1 MIKISIFILKTT
13 MSKIKDFFHRLLSDV
28 DGQTSSKRF
37 ITLIAFV
44 LLAIAFIS
52 NIFFEIPLQ
61 EFIFDGMMYLVAAG
75 LGFTTLEKF
84 SKKS

>member
-1 MIKISIFILKTT
+1 
-13 MSKIKDFFHRLLSDV
+13 MSKINNFFQRLLSDV
-28 DGQTSSKRF
+28 DGQKSSKRF
-37 ITLIAFV
+37 ITLIAFK
-44 LLAIAFIS
+44 LLAIAFID

>member
-1 MIKISIFILKTT
+1 

-44 LLAIAFIS
+44 LLAMAFIS
-52 NIFFEIPLQ
+52 NIFFTIPLE

>member
-1 MIKISIFILKTT
+1 MIKIT

-52 NIFFEIPLQ
+52 NIFFTIPLE

>member
-1 MIKISIFILKTT
+1 MIKTT

-52 NIFFEIPLQ
+52 NIFFTIPLE